1 MTDEDDREA
10 HVSAKPSCAQTPA
23 RVSRAHGHQKR
34 AKGIVPSSG
43 QGPQEIERLS
53 HVRKAGLPR
62 LVRRADYVFVN
73 KGPRASAATL
83 VAAGRLR
90 EGQDGWRVGFTTTKK
105 IGSAVIR
112 NRARR
117 RLKEAARLVL
127 PAHAVSGAD
136 YVFFATEQTALA
148 PWPDVLDDMK
158 TALIR
163 LAAKLS
169 GPMRPRGPKP
179 PADNS

>member
-10 HVSAKPSCAQTPA
+10 HVSAQPPCAQTPP

-34 AKGIVPSSG
+34 SKGIGPSPG
-43 QGPQEIERLS
+43 QGPQEFERLS
-53 HVRKAGLPR
+53 HVHKAGLPR
-62 LVRRADYVFVN
+62 IVRRADYVFVN

-83 VAAGRLR
+83 VAAGRMR
-90 EGQDGWRVGFTTTKK
+90 EGQTGWRVGFTTTKK

-117 RLKEAARLVL
+117 RLKEAARQIM
-127 PAHAVSGAD
+127 PAHAAPGAD

-148 PWPDVLDDMK
+148 PWPVVLDDMK

-163 LAAKLS
+163 LQAKLS
-169 GPMRPRGPKP
+169 GPKRPRGPKP